1 MATNPHRSAAQA
13 NAAVDAQT
21 AAFNSGTLKIYDGS
35 QPASVATAITTQNLL
50 VTLAFGA
57 TAFGASS
64 GGTATANAVASGVIA
79 ASGTATWFRAYSS
92 GGTAHWDGSVGTA
105 TADCVVPTTTFT
117 AGVTVS
123 ATSVTYSEPL

>member
-50 VTLAFGA
+50 VTLAFGSPA
-57 TAFGASS
+57 FAAAVNGAAAANALTGAVIGYSGTASWFRAFSS
-64 GGTATANAVASGVIA
+64 GGTAL
-79 ASGTATWFRAYSS
+79 
-92 GGTAHWDGSVGTA
+92 WDGTVGTA
-105 TADCVVPTTTFT
+105 SADCIVPTTTFT
-117 AGVTVS
+117 AGVTVN
-123 ATSVTYSEPL
+123 ATSVTYSEPM